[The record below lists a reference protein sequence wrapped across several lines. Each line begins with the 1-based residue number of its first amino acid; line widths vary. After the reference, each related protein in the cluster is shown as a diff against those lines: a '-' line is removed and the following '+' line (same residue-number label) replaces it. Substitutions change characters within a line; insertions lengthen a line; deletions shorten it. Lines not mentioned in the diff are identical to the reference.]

1 MSRAQT
7 MPALDRA
14 RLRLR
19 AGPVICPRQDALLG
33 TVLGELRIEKL
44 DAALA
49 LVKEKTSEQV
59 KR

>member
-1 MSRAQT
+1 
-7 MPALDRA
+7 MPSLDHE

-19 AGPVICPRQDALLG
+19 LGPVTCPRQDALLG
-33 TVLGELRIEKL
+33 TVLGGLRIEKL

-49 LVKEKTSEQV
+49 LVEDKISEQV